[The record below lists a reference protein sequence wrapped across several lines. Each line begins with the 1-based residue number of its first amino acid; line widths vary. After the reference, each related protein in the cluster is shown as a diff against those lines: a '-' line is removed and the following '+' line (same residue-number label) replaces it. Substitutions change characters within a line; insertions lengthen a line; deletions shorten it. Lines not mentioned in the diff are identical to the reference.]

1 VVAPYVY
8 ALVASAVAGALWLAA
23 CAVIIQLAEY
33 LDEAPW

>member
-1 VVAPYVY
+1 MTPYMY
-8 ALVASAVAGALWLAA
+8 ALAVSAVAGALWLAA